1 MVPTPGRRAVLPGC
15 AGELAAGRD
24 GATVTARAARALAT
38 TGSRPAAPP
47 SARRHRLARHRHE
60 DSRQSGDST
69 MTTPRREPTITMM
82 VLRSRATGHPLRD
95 THLMSGKIRG

>member
-1 MVPTPGRRAVLPGC
+1 
-15 AGELAAGRD
+15 
-24 GATVTARAARALAT
+24 
-38 TGSRPAAPP
+38 
-47 SARRHRLARHRHE
+47 
-60 DSRQSGDST
+60 